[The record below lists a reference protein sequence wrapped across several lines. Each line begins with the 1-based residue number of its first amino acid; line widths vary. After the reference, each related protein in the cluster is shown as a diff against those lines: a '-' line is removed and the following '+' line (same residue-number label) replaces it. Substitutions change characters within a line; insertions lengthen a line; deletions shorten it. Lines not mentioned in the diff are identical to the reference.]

1 MLLNTRRV
9 EPVGLKLT
17 ARTVPIRSLII
28 SGYIKGFF
36 LDSVIPSRFSS
47 GIPPHP
53 LRFRS
58 LLPAPTPFGNKTGRL
73 RAERKNAR
81 FRRRFADKTGENRDP
96 AVSRRPHV
104 RSLRCIRVQGPECGT
119 ETSFLPPNRREAP
132 RNGTE
137 NRAGQY
143 PAGSISATVRQAP
156 PPLLQGNR
164 APRYSFLSPNRSTS
178 PRSMR
183 RNIVASSA
191 TTGEIRPI
199 TSSM

>member
-1 MLLNTRRV
+1 MLR
-9 EPVGLKLT
+9 
-17 ARTVPIRSLII
+17 
-28 SGYIKGFF
+28 F
-36 LDSVIPSRFSS
+36 LSRFRNSFTLLFRDTSASRSNSALFCRHRLSS
-47 GIPPHP
+47 
-53 LRFRS
+53 
-58 LLPAPTPFGNKTGRL
+58 GNKTGHSYVPGEKIPDSDDDSRTK
-73 RAERKNAR
+73 RAKTEI
-81 FRRRFADKTGENRDP
+81 RRYP
-96 AVSRRPHV
+96 
-104 RSLRCIRVQGPECGT
+104 LRCIRAQGPECGT

-132 RNGTE
+132 RNETE
-137 NRAGQY
+137 NLVGQY

-164 APRYSFLSPNRSTS
+164 ARRYSFLSPNRSTS

>member
-1 MLLNTRRV
+1 MLR
-9 EPVGLKLT
+9 
-17 ARTVPIRSLII
+17 
-28 SGYIKGFF
+28 F
-36 LDSVIPSRFSS
+36 LSRFRNSFT
-47 GIPPHP
+47 
-53 LRFRS
+53 LLFRDTSASRSNSS
-58 LLPAPTPFGNKTGRL
+58 LLPAPTLLWEQDRPQL
-73 RAERKNAR
+73 RSGRKNTR
-81 FRRRFADKTGENRDP
+81 FRRRFADETGENRDP

-104 RSLRCIRVQGPECGT
+104 RSLRCIRAQGPECGT

-132 RNGTE
+132 RNETE
-137 NRAGQY
+137 NLVGQY

-164 APRYSFLSPNRSTS
+164 ARRYSFLSPNRSTS

>member
-1 MLLNTRRV
+1 MLRFLSRFRNSFTLLFRDTSASAPVPLSSASADSPLGTRPATTSCRA
-9 EPVGLKLT
+9 KKY
-17 ARTVPIRSLII
+17 PIPMTIR
-28 SGYIKGFF
+28 GRNGRKPRPGG
-36 LDSVIPSRFSS
+36 IPS
-47 GIPPHP
+47 
-53 LRFRS
+53 
-58 LLPAPTPFGNKTGRL
+58 APCP
-73 RAERKNAR
+73 
-81 FRRRFADKTGENRDP
+81 
-96 AVSRRPHV
+96 
-104 RSLRCIRVQGPECGT
+104 SLRCIRAQGSECGT

-132 RNGTE
+132 RNGTG
-137 NRAGQY
+137 NLAGQY

>member
-1 MLLNTRRV
+1 MLRFLSRFRNSFTLSSRDTSASAPVPLSSAGTDSPLGTR
-9 EPVGLKLT
+9 PAT
-17 ARTVPIRSLII
+17 ATFRAKKYPIPTTIR
-28 SGYIKGFF
+28 GRNGRKPRPDG
-36 LDSVIPSRFSS
+36 IPSAPCPLPPLHPRARS
-47 GIPPHP
+47 GV
-53 LRFRS
+53 RN
-58 LLPAPTPFGNKTGRL
+58 GNEL
-73 RAERKNAR
+73 
-81 FRRRFADKTGENRDP
+81 
-96 AVSRRPHV
+96 
-104 RSLRCIRVQGPECGT
+104 
-119 ETSFLPPNRREAP
+119 LPPNRREAP

-183 RNIVASSA
+183 RNIVADSA